1 MARVT
6 NGIFG
11 NASGRVGK
19 HVYRNIRGK
28 NFVSIRPDSYKISNS
43 EKAIANRKKFG
54 LTSSFAKF
62 IAGIDALKQIW
73 KQNSKD
79 KSYTYN
85 KIIKA
90 NAAYTKEQTLT
101 PLNRIV
107 PDNHVSLIKNF
118 SFEDAVIKADV
129 IEEIIK
135 TVLMPSEPVAIIFI
149 FFIKNNTN
157 EKGDQFTFSSMSL
170 EIAAG
175 EMPLKISLPVT
186 EELFSLLRKSIS
198 GVVYNTV
205 IQKENAKYKWTT
217 TASASFENNGH
228 LQS

>member
-11 NASGRVGK
+11 SASGRVGK

-28 NFVSIRPDSYKISNS
+28 TFVSIRPESYNISDS
-43 EKAIANRKKFG
+43 EKAVANRKKFG

-62 IAGIDALKQIW
+62 ICSSQALKQIW
-73 KQNSKD
+73 RQNSKD

-107 PDNHVSLIKNF
+107 PDNHISLIKNF
-118 SFEDAVIKADV
+118 SFDEGVIKADFNS
-129 IEEIIK
+129 EEAK
-135 TVLMPSEPVAIIFI
+135 NLFLPEEPVSFIFI
-149 FFIKNNTN
+149 FFIKNNLKKK
-157 EKGDQFTFSSMSL
+157 EGEFIFSLMTV
-170 EIAAG
+170 ETKAG
-175 EMPLKISLPVT
+175 EIPLKISLPVT
-186 EELFSLLRKSIS
+186 EELFTLLRKSVG
-198 GVVYNTV
+198 GVIYSSI
-205 IQKENAKYKWTT
+205 IQKQDAKYKWTT
-217 TASASFENNGH
+217 TASAIF
-228 LQS
+228 